1 MPPDPQHRRGPAPSG
16 GLDQEAF
23 ARRLQAAA
31 PVLWTIAAA
40 VLGDRGKAED
50 VLQEAAVI
58 ALAKLDRFDPATSF
72 AAWMG
77 AIVRNVARNQ
87 ARKDR
92 RQATT
97 PFPPEL
103 LAARCDAD
111 AARAERPGAEGREA
125 PAARLPVDAR
135 GELLADSG
143 AFDDAVVA
151 ALRTL
156 RPAARAA
163 LLLRTVQGLDYQ
175 EIALVLG
182 IPPGTAMSHVHRA
195 REALRRRL
203 TPEAGAPALAPAA
216 QRGGAA

>member
-1 MPPDPQHRRGPAPSG
+1 MHDPGCHDPQHRRGPAPPA

-23 ARRLQAAA
+23 ARRLRAAA
-31 PVLWTIAAA
+31 PVALDHRRRGA
-40 VLGDRGKAED
+40 GDRGKAED

-72 AAWMG
+72 PAWMG

-103 LAARCDAD
+103 LADRCDAD
-111 AARAERPGAEGREA
+111 AARAPRPGAEGREPA
-125 PAARLPVDAR
+125 AARLPVDAR
-135 GELLADSG
+135 GELLSDSG
-143 AFDDAVVA
+143 AFDDALVA
-151 ALRTL
+151 ALRC
-156 RPAARAA
+156 ARGAPA
-163 LLLRTVQGLDYQ
+163 LLCARQGLDYRRSRSCSRP
-175 EIALVLG
+175 ARRPMG
-182 IPPGTAMSHVHRA
+182 VHRA
-195 REALRRRL
+195 REACG
-203 TPEAGAPALAPAA
+203 GASPQTERPALAPAA

>member
-1 MPPDPQHRRGPAPSG
+1 MDARPGMPPAPQHRPGPPPRG

-23 ARRLQAAA
+23 ARRLDAAA

-40 VLGDRGKAED
+40 VLGDRGRAED
-50 VLQEAAVI
+50 VVQEAAVI

-77 AIVRNVARNQ
+77 AIVRNLARNE
-87 ARKDR
+87 ARKRR
-92 RQATT
+92 RQATG
-97 PFPPEL
+97 PLPPEP
-103 LAARCDAD
+103 LAGRWD
-111 AARAERPGAEGREA
+111 ARAE
-125 PAARLPVDAR
+125 ARAVDAR
-135 GELLADSG
+135 GELGADCG

-156 RPAARAA
+156 RPVARAA
-163 LLLRTVQGLDYQ
+163 LLLRTVQGLDYE
-175 EIALVLG
+175 EIAAVLA

-203 TPEAGAPALAPAA
+203 AGGAERALPLPAA
-216 QRGGAA
+216 QQGGAA

>member
-1 MPPDPQHRRGPAPSG
+1 MPPDPQHRRGPAPRG
-16 GLDQEAF
+16 WLDQEAF
-23 ARRLQAAA
+23 AHRLAAAA

-92 RQATT
+92 RQAMT
-97 PFPPEL
+97 PLSPEL
-103 LAARCDAD
+103 LAARACG
-111 AARAERPGAEGREA
+111 PGAGGGDA
-125 PAARLPVDAR
+125 PGARPPVGAR
-135 GELLADSG
+135 GELLADCG
-143 AFDDAVVA
+143 AFDDAVLA
-151 ALRTL
+151 ALQTL
-156 RPAARAA
+156 RPVARAA
-163 LLLRTVQGLDYQ
+163 LLLRTVQGLDYE
-175 EIALVLG
+175 EIARALS
-182 IPPGTAMSHVHRA
+182 IPPGTAMSHVHRS

-203 TPEAGAPALAPAA
+203 SSAAGTPPLYAPAA
-216 QRGGAA
+216 QTGGAA